1 MPRTRDDSWDLKTGV
16 GATATLVAAARAVA
30 SRETDPVICDPFAE
44 MLVRAVGLKSFTQV
58 LRKRHAM
65 WNEQDPEVDL
75 RSVIFAGKY
84 ADPAEYLT
92 ERGWTTRSADFAG
105 MFGAAGRTAPT
116 ADGFVERA
124 SFRRMLSGLRT

>member
-1 MPRTRDDSWDLKTGV
+1 MPRPRDDSWYLKTGV
-16 GATATLVAAARAVA
+16 GATATPVAAARAIA
-30 SRETDPVICDPFAE
+30 GRETDPVICDPFAE

-65 WNEQDPEVDL
+65 WNERDPEIGL
-75 RSVIFAGKY
+75 RNVTFPGKY
-84 ADPAEYLT
+84 ADLAEYLT
-92 ERGWTTRSADFAG
+92 ERGWTTRSAGFAG

-124 SFRRMLSGLRT
+124 SIRRMLSGLRT